1 MTIKLAVALNH
12 SRDLQGAVAT
22 AIAADQLGYD
32 SVWMPE
38 AYGSDAVTMLSYIA
52 ARTSSIKLATGV
64 LQMPARTPAN
74 TAMTAMTLDEL
85 SEGRLILGLG
95 VSGPQVVEGW
105 HGVPYRKPLAMTREY
120 VEIIRRILRR
130 EEPLH
135 FQGDTFRIPLD
146 PTTMPPLKS
155 SMRPRRAD
163 IPIVLA
169 ANGPKNIALAAEIAD
184 GWLPTLYA
192 PEHDDVVAGPVAE
205 GLARRAPELGP
216 FTVNTGVQAYV
227 GDDIDAC
234 RDLARPYLALYI
246 GGMGSREQNFYKDIV
261 TRYGYGDAAATIQ
274 DLYLSG
280 RQQEAAAAIPA
291 ELIDKLSLVGPREVV
306 RDRLAVWSESRIDTV
321 IIRSADPS
329 TLETMRSIAD
339 EL

>member
-22 AIAADQLGYD
+22 AIVADQLGYD

-38 AYGSDAVTMLSYIA
+38 AYGSDAVTMLSFIA
-52 ARTSSIKLATGV
+52 ARTSNVKLATGV

-120 VEIIRRILRR
+120 VEIIRRILKR

-135 FQGDTFRIPLD
+135 FEGNLFRIPLD
-146 PTTMPPLKS
+146 PETAVPLKS

-163 IPIVLA
+163 VPIVLA

-205 GLARRAPELGP
+205 GLARRAPDLGP
-216 FTVNTGVQAYV
+216 FTVTTGVQAYI
-227 GDDIDAC
+227 GDDIDRC

-274 DLYLSG
+274 DLYLGG
-280 RQQEAAAAIPA
+280 RQQDAAAAIPA

-306 RDRLAVWSESRIDTV
+306 RDRLAAWDESRIDTL
-321 IIRSADPS
+321 IIRSADPT
-329 TLETMRSIAD
+329 TLETMRSIVD
-339 EL
+339 DL